1 MDSKAQAEK
10 DFKDISSAV
19 MKCYQ
24 EQMHTY
30 LNSKPDGSLTD
41 ADVIIMI
48 MNLTISISTNIYY
61 SMKQILPTTPMDF
74 EFMKVKLSNS
84 LVDSFEK
91 IKEYNP
97 KESMMPLTVEQVKE
111 INEKGSTVI
120 KLADGSERTV
130 TKDELLVKR
139 EDADKLLAEA
149 KRETINAASAPKII
163 TESNG
168 LLRGKPSQGKIVV

>member
-10 DFKDISSAV
+10 DFKEISSTI

-24 EQMHTY
+24 DQMHTY

-48 MNLTISISTNIYY
+48 MNLTIGVGTNIYY
-61 SMKQILPTTPMDF
+61 SLKQILPNTPMDF
-74 EFMKVKLSNS
+74 DFMKVKLSNS

-97 KESMMPLTVEQVKE
+97 KESMLPLTVEQVKE
-111 INEKGSTVI
+111 INEKGSTII
-120 KLADGSERTV
+120 KLPDGSERTV

-139 EDADKLLAEA
+139 EDADKLLDEA
-149 KRETINAASAPKII
+149 KKEAINAANTPKII
-163 TESNG
+163 TQSNG
-168 LLRGKPSQGKIVV
+168 LLRG